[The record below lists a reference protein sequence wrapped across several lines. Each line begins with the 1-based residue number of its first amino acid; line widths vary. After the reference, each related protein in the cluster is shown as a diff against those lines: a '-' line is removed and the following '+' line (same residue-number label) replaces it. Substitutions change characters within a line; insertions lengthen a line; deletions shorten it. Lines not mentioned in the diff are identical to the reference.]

1 MLELDVS
8 GVEAYATWLE
18 GEVSRIKLEFRQFL
32 RSWAL
37 HVHADI
43 TSLTPQWSGNLA
55 ANWALDVGSVTTAA
69 TYFVGPAE
77 DQPYRSGGRGGLGPM
92 YSRGMQPAVG
102 MSLQRAGQARLPA
115 LNETLYIHNPV
126 AYAMKVET
134 DTTVPAVRAIN
145 RLPRTEAGK
154 IAMVY
159 HAYVKYSVSNP
170 GLFDELR
177 SSPL

>member
-1 MLELDVS
+1 MLDIDVS
-8 GVEAYATWLE
+8 GVEAYASWLE
-18 GEVSRIKLEFRQFL
+18 SEMARIKLEFRQFL

-55 ANWALDVGSVTTAA
+55 ANWALDAGAATTTA
-69 TYFVGPAE
+69 TTFVGPDS
-77 DQPYRSGGRGGLGPM
+77 DQPYKGGRGGGPLF
-92 YSRGMQPAVG
+92 SRGMQPAVG
-102 MSLQRAGQARLPA
+102 ISLARAQQVRLPQ
-115 LNETLYIHNPV
+115 LNETLFIHNPV
-126 AYAMKVET
+126 AYADAVEN
-134 DTTVPAVRAIN
+134 DTGPRPIRAIN